1 MEQTMLALNRSSSSA
16 LLQLHANLYC
26 SPAARAAC
34 NPPRL
39 LPGAEE
45 GSLPHT
51 PDGGA
56 SPVEDEPDSR
66 LLFPDD
72 PFYSRTYG
80 LVRDFIRRHVKPQPL
95 TEAAAAAASSG
106 GPGWFGCF
114 REGGGAGAEDDRQ
127 AAETLQRI
135 GDRLI
140 EKHGTAFR
148 GMINRLNISEK
159 RDLDT
164 IPRVATEMFN
174 DGEVNW
180 GRVVSFIAFGAV
192 MGDHLKKIRRED
204 CIDEV
209 AVQISKYLTQHKRGW
224 LETHDGWDG
233 FTKFFHENNVEESAK
248 KALMWIAG
256 FGIAGASIMHLLR
269 V

>member
-1 MEQTMLALNRSSSSA
+1 MEQTMLALNRSSNSA
-16 LLQLHANLYC
+16 LLQLHTNLYC
-26 SPAARAAC
+26 TPASRAAC
-34 NPPRL
+34 SPPRL
-39 LPGAEE
+39 LPGAAD
-45 GSLPHT
+45 GSLPQT

-56 SPVEDEPDSR
+56 SPVEDELGSR
-66 LLFPDD
+66 HLFPED
-72 PFYSRTYG
+72 PFYGRTYT
-80 LVRDFIRRHVKPQPL
+80 LVRGFIRWHVKPQQ
-95 TEAAAAAASSG
+95 EAATTTTPPLSPGG
-106 GPGWFGCF
+106 GPSWLGCL
-114 REGGGAGAEDDRQ
+114 RDGGDDDRQ
-127 AAETLQRI
+127 AIETLRRI

-164 IPRVATEMFN
+164 ISRVATEMFS

-192 MGDHLKKIRRED
+192 MGDHLKKIQRED

-209 AVQISKYLTQHKRGW
+209 AVRISQYLTQHKRGW
-224 LETHDGWDG
+224 LETHNGWDG
-233 FTKFFHENNVEESAK
+233 FTKFFHENNAEESAK

-269 V
+269 